1 MIRYLS
7 LLLILVLSLGNTIRL
22 EKLDQTGLVFWLS
35 LAILIFSFILILIL
49 TFFIIRDFQKPK
61 RIRLIDLR
69 KHDDDLW

>member
-22 EKLDQTGLVFWLS
+22 EKLDQIGLVFWLS
-35 LAILIFSFILILIL
+35 LAVLIFSFILILIL

>member
-22 EKLDQTGLVFWLS
+22 EKLDQIGLVFWLS
-35 LAILIFSFILILIL
+35 LAVLIFSFILILIL
-49 TFFIIRDFQKPK
+49 TFFVIRDFQKPK